1 MVDLAEILR
10 QHWPGYERKFG
21 SRLLPSHRRAVRAI
35 LACRTAAL
43 GGHVYRC
50 GDCGHLHY
58 AYHSCNHRA
67 CCRCGH
73 GDASQWIAR
82 QKTKLLPVPYFLVT
96 FTVPAALR
104 PWIRSHQK
112 LGYGW
117 LFAHSAAALQEVA
130 QREKYLGAQLG
141 LVGVLHTWTRDLR
154 YHPHVHYLVPGGG
167 LSADGRQWRRTS
179 PEFLLPERVLA
190 ARFRTRWRE
199 QLQREHPE
207 VFQQI
212 PARVWQE
219 RWVVDIISVGSG
231 EAALKYLSAYIY
243 RTALSAQRLMR
254 CDAQTVTFNYRP
266 SGERQWKAC
275 ALPAE
280 KFLHRFLQ
288 HVLPAGFQ
296 RVRYFGWL
304 APQAR
309 KRWQRILRLLRWR
322 AAELIPAEPSTQ
334 PECPRC
340 RKPMRW
346 VAELPRAP
354 PLAR

>member
-1 MVDLAEILR
+1 MDLAEILR
-10 QHWPGYERKFG
+10 QHWPAYERKFG

-35 LACRTAAL
+35 LSCRTPAL
-43 GGHVYRC
+43 GGHLYRC
-50 GDCGHLHY
+50 GDCGQVHY

-73 GDASQWIAR
+73 QDATQWIAR
-82 QKTKLLPVPYFLVT
+82 QRAKLLPVPYFMVT
-96 FTVPAALR
+96 FTVPSVLR
-104 PWIRSHQK
+104 VWLRSHQK
-112 LGYGW
+112 VGYGW

-154 YHPHVHYLVPGGG
+154 YHPHVHYLAPGGG
-167 LSADGRQWRRTS
+167 LSLDGRKWRRS
-179 PEFLLPERVLA
+179 GAQFLLPERVLA
-190 ARFRTRWRE
+190 ARFRNRWRE
-199 QLQREHPE
+199 QLQREQPE
-207 VFQQI
+207 FFEQI
-212 PARVWQE
+212 PASVWNE

-243 RTALSAQRLMR
+243 RTALSGQRLLR
-254 CDAQTVTFNYRP
+254 CDGQSVTFAYRP
-266 SGERQWKAC
+266 NGQRQWKAC
-275 ALPAE
+275 TLPAE

-304 APQAR
+304 SPQAR
-309 KRWQRILRLLRWR
+309 KRWERIARLLRWR
-322 AAELIPAEPSTQ
+322 PAESMAPLAPTQ

-340 RKPMRW
+340 RQPMQW
-346 VAELPRAP
+346 VAKLPRAP
-354 PLAR
+354 PLTR